1 MGFNFLNIFKDTSN
15 KIVSVEED
23 SEVDYLDKISN
34 DVFGAPSGDSVLN
47 NSDKVQ
53 LADNPIEE
61 KIKSIKINSGLNDE
75 KINEFYLKMKSSPD
89 SAFKM
94 AESVL
99 EMLSANEKSGKD
111 AEGVIELLS
120 KKISSESL
128 AKVTAAFMVVLEN
141 GKMDEIL
148 SKK

>member
-34 DVFGAPSGDSVLN
+34 DVFGVPSSDSVS
-47 NSDKVQ
+47 SDSSKVQ

-61 KIKSIKINSGLNDE
+61 KIKSIKLNSGLNDE
-75 KINEFYLKMKSSPD
+75 KINEFYLKMKGSPD
-89 SAFKM
+89 SALKM

-99 EMLSANEKSGKD
+99 EMLSVDEKNGKD
-111 AEGVIELLS
+111 AEEIIELLS

-128 AKVTAAFMVVLEN
+128 AKVTAAFMVVSEN
-141 GKMDEIL
+141 GKIDQIL
-148 SKK
+148 GKK